1 MPGHHVGE
9 RRRIAAV
16 ADIGH
21 LQPRALEKQR
31 HSEVRQAA
39 GAALGISELVLLC
52 AHVRD
57 ELGDGLGRKALVH
70 HQYECVDGDHADGCE
85 ILDRIHLRQRRVDGE
100 RRRRAPQQ
108 RISVGRRT
116 GDRFGGDGAVS
127 AEPVLDHEGL
137 PERIGETLSDD
148 PRHAVGIATSGVGRD
163 DADRPLRPKL
173 RLRVDATHCG
183 GERRNRSTSCAKA
196 WPCAPIAKPLFRA
209 RAADRRETVCMNS
222 PKGSFFQIPGED
234 RLSGPQGVVMPHG
247 PIRLRVFGP
256 SLCISLCI
264 AAALLVFDAPAAN
277 AGKIKMVFPGPVTTF
292 SLPYLVAQKK
302 GWLGDLEVEDVH
314 VTGDAN
320 AMRVLLSG
328 NADIGLIGTLNVLAS
343 INAGAYSLV
352 LATGKGSK
360 LADVAGKTFASSGPG
375 GLPDQLPRLIMRKH
389 GIDETTA
396 RFVQIGGHAARLQAV
411 IGGRADA
418 TLVNTVTALKGV
430 KDGKVTVV
438 ARLSAEFP
446 GLGYVWNVVRTEA
459 LAKPEL
465 AAAFQTMTDIGIR
478 GSRFIMANPDEAAV
492 ILHERL
498 GDLELAFLT
507 AVVRDLNGE
516 NVWGVNGGLDP
527 AIEEFTAD
535 LNMKLGNLPVN
546 KPPNLCNI

>member
-1 MPGHHVGE
+1 MRHV
-9 RRRIAAV
+9 
-16 ADIGH
+16 
-21 LQPRALEKQR
+21 
-31 HSEVRQAA
+31 
-39 GAALGISELVLLC
+39 
-52 AHVRD
+52 
-57 ELGDGLGRKALVH
+57 
-70 HQYECVDGDHADGCE
+70 
-85 ILDRIHLRQRRVDGE
+85 
-100 RRRRAPQQ
+100 
-108 RISVGRRT
+108 
-116 GDRFGGDGAVS
+116 
-127 AEPVLDHEGL
+127 
-137 PERIGETLSDD
+137 
-148 PRHAVGIATSGVGRD
+148 
-163 DADRPLRPKL
+163 
-173 RLRVDATHCG
+173 
-183 GERRNRSTSCAKA
+183 
-196 WPCAPIAKPLFRA
+196 
-209 RAADRRETVCMNS
+209 
-222 PKGSFFQIPGED
+222 
-234 RLSGPQGVVMPHG
+234 
-247 PIRLRVFGP
+247 PIRLRAFGP
-256 SLCISLCI
+256 SLSVASLCLSVCI
-264 AAALLVFDAPAAN
+264 AAALLVFAASAAS

-343 INAGAYSLV
+343 INAGASIRAVHSWQPIGDYSLV

-360 LADVAGKTFASSGPG
+360 LADIAGKTFASSGPG

-389 GIDETTA
+389 GIDEATA
-396 RFVQIGGHAARLQAV
+396 RFVQVGGHAARLQAV

-438 ARLSAEFP
+438 TRLSAEFP

-465 AAAFQTMTDIGIR
+465 AAAFQTMTDIGVR
-478 GSRFIMANPDEAAV
+478 GSRFIMANPDEAAA

-498 GDLELAFLT
+498 GDLDLAFLT

-535 LNMKLGNLPVN
+535 LNVKLGNLPVAAPAKDVLEPRFVDRALATLGN
-546 KPPNLCNI
+546 YQTK